1 MKKRMILLMSVLSV
15 SATVLAGCTV
25 DTRVGEESHHYE
37 YDEDSG
43 KFEEKGE
50 YDDYGFDS
58 SDDTVDAFWKAF
70 AECSEDDMLACFP
83 SKDVANDGAEP
94 DIEDAVGELIGQAE
108 KVMPYTEIDL
118 DDIETDSEK
127 MDVDDL
133 KDDFLKAFD
142 IEKAKLITV
151 VVPMTQTIDGVVYEV
166 EDKYTMTVAQIH
178 DRWFVLLCDEEGAE
192 IISTSEG
199 DGTVSAEPD
208 SDKPELPTVPVG
220 DNGEE
225 PSGETWVGSTDGEW
239 CSINK
244 SSDSISVTYTTGIS
258 DSFEIADGVTFDDL
272 CDWLDYASDNFE
284 RDTYRRVVS
293 LYFGSPEYYSAMW
306 GYDVDTQSVVL
317 GKLAYVANTINK
329 VDGNVT
335 AMRVNSVSSNIYIY
349 DMTCPQYGSC
359 SLYVDDKTGEMT
371 LYQYETGNTSDGQME
386 NDALAVWVTAA
397 GLALSGE
404 AVN

>member
-1 MKKRMILLMSVLSV
+1 
-15 SATVLAGCTV
+15 
-25 DTRVGEESHHYE
+25 
-37 YDEDSG
+37 
-43 KFEEKGE
+43 
-50 YDDYGFDS
+50 
-58 SDDTVDAFWKAF
+58 
-70 AECSEDDMLACFP
+70 
-83 SKDVANDGAEP
+83 
-94 DIEDAVGELIGQAE
+94 
-108 KVMPYTEIDL
+108 
-118 DDIETDSEK
+118 
-127 MDVDDL
+127 
-133 KDDFLKAFD
+133 
-142 IEKAKLITV
+142 
-151 VVPMTQTIDGVVYEV
+151 MTQTIDGVVYEV

-208 SDKPELPTVPVG
+208 SDKPELPAG
-220 DNGEE
+220 GNGEE
-225 PSGETWVGSTDGEW
+225 PSGNRWVGSTDGEW
-239 CSINK
+239 CTISK
-244 SSDSISVTYTTGIS
+244 SSDSVSVTYTTGIS
-258 DSFEIADGVTFDDL
+258 DYFEIADGVTFDDL

-306 GYDVDTQSVVL
+306 GYDMDTQSVVL

-386 NDALAVWVTAA
+386 NDALAVWVTAV

-404 AVN
+404 DVN

>member
-1 MKKRMILLMSVLSV
+1 MKKRMVLLMSALSV
-15 SATVLAGCTV
+15 SAAVLAGCTV

-58 SDDTVDAFWKAF
+58 SDDAVDAYWKAF

-94 DIEDAVGELIGQAE
+94 DIEEAVEGLIEQAE
-108 KVMPYTEIDL
+108 SVMSYTEIDL

-133 KDDFLKAFD
+133 DDDFQKAFD
-142 IEKAKLITV
+142 IDKAKLVTV
-151 VVPMTQTIDGVVYEV
+151 VVPMTQTVDGVVYEV
-166 EDKYTMTVAQIH
+166 EDKYTMTVVQIH

-192 IISTSEG
+192 IISTSGG
-199 DGTVSAEPD
+199 DDTVDAEPD
-208 SDKPELPTVPVG
+208 SDKPELPAG
-220 DNGEE
+220 GNGEE
-225 PSGETWVGSTDGEW
+225 PSGNHWVGSTDGEW
-239 CSINK
+239 CTISK
-244 SSDSISVTYTTGIS
+244 SSDSVSVTYTTGIS
-258 DSFEIADGVTFDDL
+258 DYFEIADGVTFDDL

-306 GYDVDTQSVVL
+306 GYDADTQSVVL

-386 NDALAVWVTAA
+386 DDALAVWATAA

-404 AVN
+404 KAN